1 MKRIFLL
8 FFVHCFFILNSAN
21 GQGIIEPK
29 HSFTLEL
36 GLPNTF
42 TNKAFREIMQ
52 GLVHVSPY
60 YQFAFKNGIALGVG
74 GRYSYFAINEFRVP
88 SKVFGGN
95 HSFGGFVKIGHEKF
109 YSELFAIDAGVKIGY
124 AQNLFYSDLLRSRE
138 IDLISKSSIYIEPI
152 IGFVLASSESDTYRF
167 SIGYSFF
174 NNSFKPWD
182 IGYEEGNEIGY
193 TSKELSP
200 ISSFLTVGFGYT
212 HHFNGK
218 ASVGFDE

>member
-8 FFVHCFFILNSAN
+8 WFVHYFYIINSAN

-52 GLVHVSPY
+52 GLVHVSPN
-60 YQFAFKNGIALGVG
+60 YQYAFKNGFALGVG

-109 YSELFAIDAGVKIGY
+109 YSELFAIDAGVKLGY
-124 AQNLFYSDLLRSRE
+124 AQNIFYSDLLRSRG
-138 IDLISKSSIYIEPI
+138 IDVVSKASIYVEPI
-152 IGFVLASSESDTYRF
+152 IGLVLASSESDTYRF

-182 IGYEEGNEIGY
+182 IGFEEGNEIGY
-193 TSKELSP
+193 TAKELSH

-218 ASVGFDE
+218 ASTGFEE

>member
-1 MKRIFLL
+1 MKRNLLL
-8 FFVHCFFILNSAN
+8 FFVLCFTIVNSAN

-52 GLVHVSPY
+52 GLVHVSPN
-60 YQFAFKNGIALGVG
+60 YQYAFKNGFALGVG
-74 GRYSYFAINEFRVP
+74 VRYSYLAINEFRVP

-109 YSELFAIDAGVKIGY
+109 YSELFALDAGVKIGY
-124 AQNLFYSDLLRSRE
+124 AQNIFYSDLLRSRGV
-138 IDLISKSSIYIEPI
+138 DLISKSSIYIEPI

-167 SIGYSFF
+167 SVGYSFF

-182 IGYEEGNEIGY
+182 IGFEEGNEIGY

-218 ASVGFDE
+218 ASTGFEE

>member
-1 MKRIFLL
+1 MKRILL
-8 FFVHCFFILNSAN
+8 LCCVLCFTIVNSVTS
-21 GQGIIEPK
+21 QGIIEPK

-60 YQFAFKNGIALGVG
+60 YQFAFKNGFALGVG

-109 YSELFAIDAGVKIGY
+109 YSELFAIDAGVKLGY
-124 AQNLFYSDLLRSRE
+124 AQNIFYSDLLRSRG
-138 IDLISKSSIYIEPI
+138 IDVVSKASIYVEPI

-193 TSKELSP
+193 TAKELSP

-218 ASVGFDE
+218 ASTGFEE

>member
-1 MKRIFLL
+1 MKRNILL
-8 FFVHCFFILNSAN
+8 FFVLGFTVVNSAN
-21 GQGIIEPK
+21 SQGIIEPK

-52 GLVHVSPY
+52 GLVHVSPN
-60 YQFAFKNGIALGVG
+60 YQYAFKNGFALGVG

-95 HSFGGFVKIGHEKF
+95 HSFGGFIKIGHEKF

-124 AQNLFYSDLLRSRE
+124 AQNIFYSDLLRS
-138 IDLISKSSIYIEPI
+138 IGVDLISKSSVYIEPI

-182 IGYEEGNEIGY
+182 IGFEEGNEIGY
-193 TSKELSP
+193 TAKELSP

-218 ASVGFDE
+218 ASTGFEE

>member
-1 MKRIFLL
+1 MKRILILFLIVNCYL
-8 FFVHCFFILNSAN
+8 VNLVK

-36 GLPNTF
+36 GLPNSF

-60 YQFAFKNGIALGVG
+60 YQYAFKNGFALGLG

-95 HSFGGFVKIGHEKF
+95 HSVGGFVKIGHEKF
-109 YSELFAIDAGVKIGY
+109 YSELFAIDAGVKLGY
-124 AQNLFYSDLLRSRE
+124 AQNIFYSDLLRSRG

-152 IGFVLASSESDTYRF
+152 IGFVLASSESDTYRL
-167 SIGYSFF
+167 SLGYSFF

-182 IGYEEGNEIGY
+182 IGYEDGNEIGY
-193 TSKELSP
+193 TAKELAP

-218 ASVGFDE
+218 ISEGFEE

>member
-8 FFVHCFFILNSAN
+8 FFVLSFTFVNSAN

-36 GLPNTF
+36 GLPNSI

-60 YQFAFKNGIALGVG
+60 YQYAFKNGIALGIG

-109 YSELFAIDAGVKIGY
+109 YSELFAIDAGVKLGY
-124 AQNLFYSDLLRSRE
+124 AQNVFYSDLLRSRG
-138 IDLISKSSIYIEPI
+138 IDVVSKSSIYIEPI

-167 SIGYSFF
+167 TVGYSFI

-182 IGYEEGNEIGY
+182 IGYEVGNQIGY

-218 ASVGFDE
+218 ASVGFEE